1 MNLSDVFNYVVMG
14 ALALLGSPL
23 IGWLKSKLGW
33 EDRWAV
39 LLAGGVATVLAF
51 AELFIAGSLTLEMFT
66 LANFGVAFS
75 AVYAAAQVWFGL
87 FKERE

>member
-1 MNLSDVFNYVVMG
+1 MNFAELFNYIVMAVVG
-14 ALALLGSPL
+14 LLGSPL
-23 IGWLKSKLGW
+23 IGWLKEKFGW